1 MTSPKIAPWA
11 RPSMAWLRPTVV
23 ERFVAAGIAVRPSN
37 WARLCVGLG
46 AAILISV
53 AVRAQTPGATQCD
66 ILAQPPRAVLGRS
79 ALAAGV
85 NLGSI
90 DIVPALLAC
99 EAAVAAYPGEPRF
112 RTWLGRV
119 LQASRADG
127 EAVAAYRIAAEQ
139 GHAFGQTSL
148 GFMLEKG
155 EGVARNDAQAAQW
168 YRRAAEQGDV
178 LAQTR
183 LGILLEEG
191 RGVARNDAQA
201 AQWYRRA
208 AEQGDAQAQ
217 NNLGM
222 MLQAGRGVARD
233 DAQAVQWFRRAA
245 NQGNAHAQVNL
256 GTMLANGRGVARD
269 RAAAIALYQRAAR
282 QGHAEAQE
290 TLRRLNLTW

>member
-1 MTSPKIAPWA
+1 MTSPKIAPRA
-11 RPSMAWLRPTVV
+11 RPSMAWLYPKVAD
-23 ERFVAAGIAVRPSN
+23 RFVAAGIAVRPSN

-46 AAILISV
+46 AALLISV
-53 AVRAQTPGATQCD
+53 AARAQTPGATQCD

-139 GHAFGQTSL
+139 GHAFGQTAL
-148 GFMLEKG
+148 GFM
-155 EGVARNDAQAAQW
+155 
-168 YRRAAEQGDV
+168 
-178 LAQTR
+178 
-183 LGILLEEG
+183 LEEG

-217 NNLGM
+217 INLGM
-222 MLQAGRGVARD
+222 MLQAGLGVARD

-245 NQGNAHAQVNL
+245 NQGNAQAQVNL

-290 TLRRLNLTW
+290 TLRRLRLTW